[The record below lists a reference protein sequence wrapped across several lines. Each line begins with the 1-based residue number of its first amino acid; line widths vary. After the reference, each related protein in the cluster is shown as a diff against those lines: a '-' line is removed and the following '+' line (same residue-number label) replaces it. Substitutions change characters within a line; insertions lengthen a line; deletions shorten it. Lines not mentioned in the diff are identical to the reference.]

1 MPGRINDEDIA
12 TVRERA
18 RIDEIVGSYVALR
31 NAGSGTLKGL
41 CPFHDEKTPSFQV
54 NPARGFFYCFG
65 CGEGGDVITF
75 VEKIDNLSFSETVER
90 LADRVGVQLRY
101 TDTGGA
107 PVPERGLRLRLME
120 AHQAAAEF
128 YAEQLSSP
136 EASIG
141 RDFLRQRG
149 FDRSAAEH
157 FGVGYAPQDGRALH
171 RHLNGRG
178 FRDSELVAG
187 GLIREAGWDYFQGR
201 LLWPIRDSGQQVL
214 GFGARRLRDDDRMPA
229 KYLNTPET
237 ALYKKS
243 HVLYGLDL
251 ARQAIGKKSQAVVVE
266 GYTDVMAAHLSGVE
280 TAVASCGTAFG
291 DDHARLLRRLM
302 GNHDAFRGE
311 VIFTFDGD
319 AAGQAA
325 ALKVFGGDANFI
337 AQTYV
342 AVEPTGLDPCDLRL
356 EQGDAAVRE
365 LVARRVPLYRFV
377 MANILTRHD
386 LDRADGRLSALRE
399 AAPLV
404 SSIRDSGLI
413 GGYVRELAGM
423 LGMDVEEVR
432 QEVMRSAARRS
443 RGDTGPTGERPT
455 GDRGSDHPRSEPGS
469 AAEQR
474 AAAERRWLPEPQDRL
489 LATERETMKLLLQ
502 APLLFGP
509 EFAGLDAGDFTHRAY
524 AALFRSMQGAR
535 SASGEQLVEGAAWVH
550 QVATAVPHEMLTS
563 LVASLAVEPLSWQG
577 PATEHYVQAN
587 VAKLRLLTVM
597 RQVGDL
603 KSKLQRT
610 NPVDNPTTYNQ
621 MFSELVVLE
630 ARRSE
635 LHAQSLR
642 GAD

>member
-31 NAGSGTLKGL
+31 NAGSGTQKGL

-54 NPARGFFYCFG
+54 NPSRGFFYCFG
-65 CGEGGDVITF
+65 CGEGGDVISF
-75 VEKIDNLSFSETVER
+75 VQKIDNLSFTETVER

-101 TDTGGA
+101 TDGGSTA
-107 PVPERGLRLRLME
+107 PERGLRLRLME
-120 AHQAAAEF
+120 AHQAAAEY

-136 EASIG
+136 EAVIG
-141 RDFLRQRG
+141 RDFLRERG
-149 FDRSAAEH
+149 FDRAAAER
-157 FGVGYAPQDGRALH
+157 FGVGYAPQDGKALR

-178 FRDSELVAG
+178 FRDPELVAG

-237 ALYKKS
+237 PLYKKS

-251 ARQAIGKKSQAVVVE
+251 ARQPIGKKSQAVVVE
-266 GYTDVMAAHLSGVE
+266 GYTDVMAAHLSGVD

-325 ALKVFGGDANFI
+325 ALKVFGGDQNFI

-356 EQGDAAVRE
+356 QQGDAAVRE

-377 MANILTRHD
+377 MANILTQHD
-386 LDRADGRLSALRE
+386 LDRADGRLAALRE

-404 SSIRDSGLI
+404 SSIRDSGLV

-432 QEVMRSAARRS
+432 REVMRSASHRS
-443 RGDTGPTGERPT
+443 RDQQHSGER
-455 GDRGSDHPRSEPGS
+455 RSEPDR
-469 AAEQR
+469 AETAPPAEQPG
-474 AAAERRWLPEPQDRL
+474 AAERRWLPDPQDRL
-489 LATERETMKLLLQ
+489 LVTERETTKLLLQ
-502 APLLFGP
+502 APLLFG
-509 EFAGLDAGDFTHRAY
+509 ADLGGLDAADFTHRAY
-524 AALFRSMQGAR
+524 AALFRSMQSARGAVDD
-535 SASGEQLVEGAAWVH
+535 QPVEGVAWVH
-550 QVATAVPHEMLTS
+550 QVAQAVPHEMLTG
-563 LVASLAVEPLSWQG
+563 LVASLAVEPLSLHG

-597 RQVGDL
+597 RQVSEL

-610 NPVDNPTTYNQ
+610 NPVDSATSYNQ

-642 GAD
+642 GAE